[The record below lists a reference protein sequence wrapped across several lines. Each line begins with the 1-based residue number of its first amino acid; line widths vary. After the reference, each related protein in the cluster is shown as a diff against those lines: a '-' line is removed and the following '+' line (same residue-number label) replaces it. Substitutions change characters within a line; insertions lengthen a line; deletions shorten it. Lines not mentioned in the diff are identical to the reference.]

1 MRFNVVPWPK
11 RLCTSTRERWHLV
24 HAKSTSCAPTDLI
37 HGDLETSLV
46 LSSGDI
52 STIFYIL
59 TTTDIL
65 WTFPLGY
72 KSNVFFDSHRI
83 RLFYSNTL
91 QNKSK
96 HYNMTM
102 VWNIIIISF
111 TIIFHK
117 MEWSFVFL
125 ADIFFPQMAKPN
137 RKSMP

>member
-1 MRFNVVPWPK
+1 MSFISSP
-11 RLCTSTRERWHLV
+11 L
-24 HAKSTSCAPTDLI
+24 DII

-46 LSSGDI
+46 LSSRDI

-72 KSNVFFDSHRI
+72 KSNVFFDFHRI

-91 QNKSK
+91 QNKLK